1 MPVASCCS
9 ISWHCYTALNLPFAS
24 FAVEARVCGLL
35 RTLSSGLCCRR
46 SHLRTTQELCLHSGL
61 PSPLHQSRALSMAC
75 SPQLG
80 TSAGKTFGCTFHTDA
95 VEQHRLSSIYYAFS
109 PSFCSL
115 VTELQVSK
123 MIAITENSVVCAA
136 LDFSI
141 MSRHY
146 DLG

>member
-1 MPVASCCS
+1 MLQAQPPENYPGA
-9 ISWHCYTALNLPFAS
+9 
-24 FAVEARVCGLL
+24 
-35 RTLSSGLCCRR
+35 
-46 SHLRTTQELCLHSGL
+46 L
-61 PSPLHQSRALSMAC
+61 PSLRAAK
-75 SPQLG
+75 PPTPVQG
-80 TSAGKTFGCTFHTDA
+80 TEHGLFSSAGHFSWEKFGCTFHTDA